1 MIAQSDVAL
10 EIEGEEMAVHEIL
23 TSEQPVLRQKAKK
36 VKRVDASTLKLIDDM
51 FESMHAANGL
61 GLAAPQIGVSLRVLV
76 VELPKDEAD
85 PGPRKTRGVFDS
97 GEPIALVNPE
107 IVKSD
112 GEQFGEEGCLSIP
125 GYVGMV
131 RRTMKVTVKGL
142 NRKGKEVRVKG
153 EGLLARAL
161 QHEIDHLNGVL
172 FTDRL
177 EKPEDLYR
185 ITETHERV
193 PAFQGGGATKPA
205 PEKEPALA

>member
-1 MIAQSDVAL
+1 
-10 EIEGEEMAVHEIL
+10 MAIREIL
-23 TSEQPVLRQKAKK
+23 TAEQRLLRQKAKK
-36 VKRVDASTLKLIDDM
+36 VRRVDASIQKLIDDM
-51 FESMHAANGL
+51 LDSMRVAHGL

-76 VELPKDEAD
+76 IEMPEDKED
-85 PGPRKTRGVFDS
+85 PHS
-97 GEPIALVNPE
+97 GKQVVLINPE
-107 IVKSD
+107 LMKAE

-131 RRTMKVTVKGL
+131 RRAMKVTVKGL

-161 QHEIDHLNGVL
+161 QHEIDHLDGIL

-185 ITETHERV
+185 VTENHERV
-193 PAFQGGGATKPA
+193 PVFPGAAPRPA
-205 PEKEPALA
+205 PEKELALA

>member
-1 MIAQSDVAL
+1 
-10 EIEGEEMAVHEIL
+10 MAVKEVL
-23 TSEQPVLRQKAKK
+23 TSEHAVLRQKAKK
-36 VKRVDASTLKLIDDM
+36 VKRVDASTYKLIDDM

-76 VELPKDEAD
+76 IELPNDEEVPAA
-85 PGPRKTRGVFDS
+85 

-107 IVKSD
+107 IVKSA
-112 GEQFGEEGCLSIP
+112 GEQYGEEGCLSIP

-131 RRTMKVTVKGL
+131 RRANQVTVKGL

-161 QHEIDHLNGVL
+161 QHEIDHLDGVL
-172 FTDRL
+172 YTDRL

-193 PAFQGGGATKPA
+193 PAFQGGATKPA
-205 PEKEPALA
+205 PDKEPALA